1 MTVKEFEKTYIE
13 CRMFILGEKNVG
25 KKSFIGKLLSVSST
39 SMIRNYEAEKEF
51 NRKLD
56 ELKRRVEK
64 EEELLIQ
71 SEQEKYR
78 TYNTKSSSSILDNS
92 LTRNKKQNDRS
103 KSKESEEKKTHKE
116 KKENIGYK
124 VNFLPSKIA
133 KSKIYHRPPL
143 PEFPSK
149 LFNVFK
155 AKMVFKPY
163 FISPAEDLLYS
174 SNNDDEDSDYEFEKT
189 YKLTVKGVKRDIDK
203 VINGQKTI
211 IEIEK
216 LSGYKIYIYN
226 IFIFMYDMTDY
237 SSFETI
243 IKYFDRLETKYN
255 ITKNEN
261 FLACIIGNKK
271 DKNILFNE
279 ENSKTLHEFIDKY
292 NLKHYEISTKP
303 FYDFAK
309 FYSQFIIDNL
319 SPMHSFFEENNFK
332 QELKKLI
339 ENKQSFSKA
348 IRASLENPEKNPG
361 PEYDLNIYSFNSMKE
376 LNQGLINKK
385 TRFTKKIFANKQG
398 PIIYNSKS
406 TKEMSTD
413 NRDKKTIMYI
423 TSGGIINKP
432 IIGYTF
438 GLVKGKLNLVKSRR
452 ELNKERNKSFKE
464 SLDQDGSINIQNA
477 TMNYKPE
484 IYFEQAS
491 FRKNMI
497 QSKRI
502 IERQQKMAKLDKIH
516 QVNLNRIAEVK
527 EAQKN
532 MIIPKMQRS
541 SSAPDINITNE
552 NKKRY
557 YDIVYGKNKE
567 YLYKFNK
574 RRIEIEKEKIRE
586 EKEMLKKMEIER
598 EKQKLIEKEKEI
610 QKREEMIQREKHRLK
625 KSIPKVITDFKI
637 IDQEPNYP
645 VIKDEFELLVEKN
658 KKRNVIIREF
668 KPRFEEIKQEKINNP
683 YNDELIWKR
692 WEENKLHISN
702 KGRIKKF
709 LQSRKKKEFEQKLN
723 MKNIEKQT
731 EEIRKMKRDIIMEK
745 GYEDPLK
752 IKEINYSQVEESSPK
767 YTIKGRNI
775 PRNRQNSEDINNF
788 LLGQDQDMID
798 YIKNIQMTRPLPNI
812 NCIKPNMPNVIF
824 PKAERF
830 IKYKTVYE
838 GTLELFKDGNFAP
851 KTKED
856 FFKQGTFSK
865 DKKRSLAKDEKSPS
879 PCDYKIKSSFEIIAE
894 QGKIISDTRKN
905 IKINEEIEKAERQ
918 KRLIKNI
925 IEKEQEQQKE
935 NNKEKE
941 KDKEKEKSKEKKENK
956 EE

>member
-1 MTVKEFEKTYIE
+1 MAVKESEKTYIE
-13 CRMFILGEKNVG
+13 CRMIILGEKNVG

-51 NRKLD
+51 NKKLD
-56 ELKRRVEK
+56 ELKKRVER

-78 TYNTKSSSSILDNS
+78 TYNTKSDSNILDNS
-92 LTRNKKQNDRS
+92 LTKNKKQNNRS
-103 KSKESEEKKTHKE
+103 KSKESEEKKINKE

-149 LFNVFK
+149 LFNVYK

-174 SNNDDEDSDYEFEKT
+174 SNNDDEDSDYEFEKK
-189 YKLTVKGVKRDIDK
+189 YKLTVKGVKKDIDK
-203 VINGQKTI
+203 VINGQKTV
-211 IEIEK
+211 IEVEK
-216 LSGYKIYIYN
+216 LSGYKMYVYN
-226 IFIFMYDMTDY
+226 MFIFIYDMTDY

-261 FLACIIGNKK
+261 FLACVIGNKK

-279 ENSKTLHEFIDKY
+279 ENSKTLYEFIDKY

-309 FYSQFIIDNL
+309 FYSQLIIDNL
-319 SPMHSFFEENNFK
+319 SPMHKFFEENNFK

-376 LNQGLINKK
+376 LSQALINKK
-385 TRFTKKIFANKQG
+385 TRFK
-398 PIIYNSKS
+398 
-406 TKEMSTD
+406 
-413 NRDKKTIMYI
+413 DKKSIMYI

-432 IIGYTF
+432 IVGYTF
-438 GLVKGKLNLVKSRR
+438 GLVKGRLNLVKSRR

-464 SLDQDGSINIQNA
+464 SLEQDGSFNIQNS
-477 TMNYKPE
+477 TMNTKPE

-491 FRKNMI
+491 FRKNLI

-502 IERQQKMAKLDKIH
+502 IERQQKMEKLDKIH
-516 QVNLNRIAEVK
+516 QDNLNRIAAEK

-532 MIIPKMQRS
+532 MIIPRIQRS

-586 EKEMLKKMEIER
+586 EKEMIKMMEIER
-598 EKQKLIEKEKEI
+598 EKQKQIEKEKEI
-610 QKREEMIQREKHRLK
+610 QKREEMLRKEKYRLK
-625 KSIPKVITDFKI
+625 KNVPKVSTDFKTF
-637 IDQEPNYP
+637 DQEPNYP
-645 VIKDEFELLVEKN
+645 VIKDDFEILVEKN
-658 KKRNVIIREF
+658 KKRNVIMREF

-683 YNDELIWKR
+683 YNDESIWKR

-709 LQSRKKKEFEQKLN
+709 LQGRKKKELEHKLN
-723 MKNIEKQT
+723 MKNIEKQA
-731 EEIRKMKRDIIMEK
+731 
-745 GYEDPLK
+745 
-752 IKEINYSQVEESSPK
+752 SPK

-775 PRNRQNSEDINNF
+775 PRKRQNSEDTNNF
-788 LLGQDQDMID
+788 LLGQDQDIID
-798 YIKNIQMTRPLPNI
+798 YIKNLQMKRPLPNI

-856 FFKQGTFSK
+856 FNKQGTFSK
-865 DKKRSLAKDEKSPS
+865 NENRSLAKKEKSPS

-894 QGKIISDTRKN
+894 QGKIISKVREN
-905 IKINEEIEKAERQ
+905 IKKNEEIEKANRQ
-918 KRLIKNI
+918 KRLIQSI
-925 IEKEQEQQKE
+925 IEKEKEQEKVKE
-935 NNKEKE
+935 KEKEKE
-941 KDKEKEKSKEKKENK
+941 KDKSKEKEIEKDKNKSNEKEIEK